1 MRIQHLHLLREG
13 LRLVHSAARCSVE
26 SWGDKGI
33 MPFNPDLDAS
43 QPALNASQRRQ
54 VEQLVRRAGKTCE
67 VCDSDDL
74 SCDERAVRT
83 ISDGISVRLFC
94 NNRKDHADGVV
105 GTEQP
110 LFALEEN
117 DAHRIGII

>member
-1 MRIQHLHLLREG
+1 
-13 LRLVHSAARCSVE
+13 
-26 SWGDKGI
+26 
-33 MPFNPDLDAS
+33 MPFNPELDAS
-43 QPALNASQRRQ
+43 QPALNSGQRRQ
-54 VEQLVRRAGKTCE
+54 IEQLVRRAGKTCE
-67 VCDSDDL
+67 VCDSEDL

-83 ISDGISVRLFC
+83 VSEGISVRLFC

-117 DAHRIGII
+117 NAHRIGII

>member
-1 MRIQHLHLLREG
+1 
-13 LRLVHSAARCSVE
+13 
-26 SWGDKGI
+26 
-33 MPFNPDLDAS
+33 MPFNPDLDSS

-54 VEQLVRRAGKTCE
+54 VERLVRRAGKTCE
-67 VCDSDDL
+67 VCASEDL
-74 SCDERAVRT
+74 SCDDRAVRT

>member
-1 MRIQHLHLLREG
+1 
-13 LRLVHSAARCSVE
+13 
-26 SWGDKGI
+26 
-33 MPFNPDLDAS
+33 MPFNPALDAD
-43 QPALNASQRRQ
+43 QPTLNASQRRQ

-74 SCDERAVRT
+74 SCDDRAVRT
-83 ISDGISVRLFC
+83 RSDGICVRLFC
-94 NNRKDHADGVV
+94 NNRKDHSNGVV

-117 DAHRIGII
+117 DAHGIGII

>member
-1 MRIQHLHLLREG
+1 
-13 LRLVHSAARCSVE
+13 VHSAARCSVE
-26 SWGDKGI
+26 PWGDKGI
-33 MPFNPDLDAS
+33 MPFNPALDAD
-43 QPALNASQRRQ
+43 QPALNASQSRQ

-67 VCDSDDL
+67 VCDFDAL
-74 SCDERAVRT
+74 SCDDMAVRT
-83 ISDGISVRLFC
+83 RSDGISVRLFC
-94 NNRKDHADGVV
+94 NYRKDHADGVV

>member
-1 MRIQHLHLLREG
+1 
-13 LRLVHSAARCSVE
+13 
-26 SWGDKGI
+26 
-33 MPFNPDLDAS
+33 MPFNPELDAS
-43 QPALNASQRRQ
+43 QPVLNSSQRRQ
-54 VEQLVRRAGKTCE
+54 VEQLVRRAGKRCE
-67 VCDSDDL
+67 ICGSDDL
-74 SCDERAVRT
+74 YCDDRAVRT
-83 ISDGISVRLFC
+83 MSEGISVRLFC

>member
-1 MRIQHLHLLREG
+1 
-13 LRLVHSAARCSVE
+13 
-26 SWGDKGI
+26 
-33 MPFNPDLDAS
+33 MPFNPELDAS
-43 QPALNASQRRQ
+43 QPALNSGQRRQ
-54 VEQLVRRAGKTCE
+54 IEQLVRRAGKMCE
-67 VCDSDDL
+67 VCDSEDL

-83 ISDGISVRLFC
+83 VSEGISVRLFC

-117 DAHRIGII
+117 NAHRIGII

>member
-1 MRIQHLHLLREG
+1 
-13 LRLVHSAARCSVE
+13 
-26 SWGDKGI
+26 
-33 MPFNPDLDAS
+33 MPFNPDLDAG

-67 VCDSDDL
+67 VCDSKDL
-74 SCDERAVRT
+74 SCDDRAVRT
-83 ISDGISVRLFC
+83 ISEGISVRLFC
-94 NNRKDHADGVV
+94 NNRNDHADGVV

-110 LFALEEN
+110 LFALDEN

>member
-1 MRIQHLHLLREG
+1 
-13 LRLVHSAARCSVE
+13 V
-26 SWGDKGI
+26 
-33 MPFNPDLDAS
+33 PFNPDLDAS
-43 QPALNASQRRQ
+43 QPELNASQRRQ

-74 SCDERAVRT
+74 SCDDRAVRT
-83 ISDGISVRLFC
+83 VSHGISVRLFC
-94 NNRKDHADGVV
+94 NNRGGHTDGVV

-110 LFALEEN
+110 LFAIDDN

>member
-1 MRIQHLHLLREG
+1 
-13 LRLVHSAARCSVE
+13 VHSAARCSVE
-26 SWGDKGI
+26 SWEDKGI
-33 MPFNPDLDAS
+33 MRPFNPDLDAS

-67 VCDSDDL
+67 VCDSGDL
-74 SCDERAVRT
+74 SCDDMAVRT
-83 ISDGISVRLFC
+83 ITDGISVRLFC
-94 NNRKDHADGVV
+94 NTRKDHADGVV

>member
-1 MRIQHLHLLREG
+1 
-13 LRLVHSAARCSVE
+13 
-26 SWGDKGI
+26 

-67 VCDSDDL
+67 VCDSEEL
-74 SCDERAVRT
+74 SCDDRAVRT
-83 ISDGISVRLFC
+83 VSEGISVRLFC

-105 GTEQP
+105 GTEQA
-110 LFALEEN
+110 LFALEE
-117 DAHRIGII
+117 DDVHRIGIV

>member
-1 MRIQHLHLLREG
+1 
-13 LRLVHSAARCSVE
+13 VHSAARCSVE

-33 MPFNPDLDAS
+33 MPFNPDLDSS

>member
-1 MRIQHLHLLREG
+1 
-13 LRLVHSAARCSVE
+13 
-26 SWGDKGI
+26 

-43 QPALNASQRRQ
+43 QPVLNGSQRRQ

-74 SCDERAVRT
+74 SCDDRAVRT
-83 ISDGISVRLFC
+83 MSHGISVRLFC
-94 NNRKDHADGVV
+94 NNRKDHADSVV
-105 GTEQP
+105 GTEQA
-110 LFALEEN
+110 LFALEDN

>member
-1 MRIQHLHLLREG
+1 
-13 LRLVHSAARCSVE
+13 
-26 SWGDKGI
+26 
-33 MPFNPDLDAS
+33 MPFNPALDAD
-43 QPALNASQRRQ
+43 QPTLNASQRRQ

-74 SCDERAVRT
+74 SCDDVAVRT
-83 ISDGISVRLFC
+83 VSEGISVRLFC

-105 GTEQP
+105 GTEQSM
-110 LFALEEN
+110 FALDEN

>member
-1 MRIQHLHLLREG
+1 
-13 LRLVHSAARCSVE
+13 
-26 SWGDKGI
+26 

-43 QPALNASQRRQ
+43 QPALNASQRCQ

-67 VCDSDDL
+67 VCSSYDI
-74 SCDERAVRT
+74 SCDDRAVRT
-83 ISDGISVRLFC
+83 MSDGISVRLFC
-94 NNRKDHADGVV
+94 NNRKDHADGVI

>member
-1 MRIQHLHLLREG
+1 
-13 LRLVHSAARCSVE
+13 
-26 SWGDKGI
+26 

-43 QPALNASQRRQ
+43 QRRQ
-54 VEQLVRRAGKTCE
+54 VERLVRRAGKTRE
-67 VCDSDDL
+67 VCDSDVL
-74 SCDERAVRT
+74 SCDDRAVRT
-83 ISDGISVRLFC
+83 VSDRISVRLFC

-117 DAHRIGII
+117 DAHRIGIV

>member
-1 MRIQHLHLLREG
+1 
-13 LRLVHSAARCSVE
+13 
-26 SWGDKGI
+26 

-74 SCDERAVRT
+74 SCDDMAVRTAVRT

-117 DAHRIGII
+117 DAHRIVII

>member
-1 MRIQHLHLLREG
+1 
-13 LRLVHSAARCSVE
+13 
-26 SWGDKGI
+26 
-33 MPFNPDLDAS
+33 MPFTPDLDAS

-67 VCDSDDL
+67 VCDSEDL

-83 ISDGISVRLFC
+83 ISERISVRLFC

-105 GTEQP
+105 GTEQA
-110 LFALEEN
+110 LFALDET